1 MVKKLVA
8 FMRDKKNEDI
18 FYEGF
23 YHTILFAI
31 VYVLYSTYKTSTI
44 GNSNYIFLFF
54 FVLTSYGLIRY
65 FLSCKQKFAPI
76 TKKQYP
82 LSIKILAGYLINTG
96 IWLAVPNNLVFFMF
110 VLLIMIL

>member
-1 MVKKLVA
+1 MIKKMVA
-8 FMRDKKNEDI
+8 FMRDENNED
-18 FYEGF
+18 FFCEGF
-23 YHTILFAI
+23 YHTILFVI
-31 VYVLYSTYKTSTI
+31 VYVLYLTYKESVI

-96 IWLAVPNNLVFFMF
+96 IFLA
-110 VLLIMIL
+110 LILKRSVHKIT